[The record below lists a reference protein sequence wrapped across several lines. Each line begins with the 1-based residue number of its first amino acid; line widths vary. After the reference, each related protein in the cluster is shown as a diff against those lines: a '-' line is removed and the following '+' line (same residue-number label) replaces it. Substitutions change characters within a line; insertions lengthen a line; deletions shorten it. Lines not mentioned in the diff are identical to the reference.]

1 MVIVTSR
8 RKFAEELTLNW
19 LKQHFDY
26 PFEQIVFADFW
37 DDFQKS
43 KDGHL
48 RHKGELFTQ
57 VGADFVIDDQLKHCV
72 AAAEQ
77 GVQAILFGD
86 YPWNETDELPNGV
99 IRYKDW
105 AEVVESLSADD
116 MLPSR

>member
-1 MVIVTSR
+1 MIVTSR
-8 RKFAEELTLNW
+8 RKFAEELTRNW

-37 DDFQKS
+37 YDFQKS

-57 VGADFVIDDQLKHCV
+57 VGADFVIDDQIKHCV

-86 YPWNETDELPNGV
+86 YPWNQINELSDVIIRCNDWTEV
-99 IRYKDW
+99 IRKL
-105 AEVVESLSADD
+105 ESE
-116 MLPSR
+116 